1 MDFKIRASAIGKIMT
16 NPRSKSEKLSKTTQS
31 YLQEWYKEQLYDRR
45 KSFSSKYTDKGNDK
59 EAEAI
64 KYAQLHIP
72 NDLFL
77 PAEKNEQSFDN
88 DFMTGTPDVIVG
100 NEVWD
105 IKCSWD
111 CFTFPL
117 FESQIP
123 NKDYYYQLQGYMA
136 LLGLDK
142 AKLVYVL
149 MDMPEEQIE
158 REIMYNGG
166 KYEDFIYSDLDPDL
180 RLKVY
185 EVERD
190 ELLIEAIEN
199 RVIECREYLEIIKL
213 K

>member
-1 MDFKIRASAIGKIMT
+1 
-16 NPRSKSEKLSKTTQS
+16 
-31 YLQEWYKEQLYDRR
+31 
-45 KSFSSKYTDKGNDK
+45 
-59 EAEAI
+59 
-64 KYAQLHIP
+64 
-72 NDLFL
+72 
-77 PAEKNEQSFDN
+77 
-88 DFMTGTPDVIVG
+88 
-100 NEVWD
+100 
-105 IKCSWD
+105 
-111 CFTFPL
+111 
-117 FESQIP
+117 
-123 NKDYYYQLQGYMA
+123 MA

-166 KYEDFIYSDLDPDL
+166 KYEDFIYSDLAPEL

-199 RVIECREYLEIIKL
+199 RVIECREYLETIKI